1 MRSGSGREDECS
13 PPAVGRFLNRPL
25 TPLHSVFHPEKKRDE
40 DMAENRPSIA
50 DWRKLYDTAVRLK
63 QMAPW
68 EWMEEID
75 LFGVENPETG
85 ELGFV
90 SVMGMAGEHFA
101 VSLYLGAEGLHGFLE
116 LQRAGPVGP
125 PERLME
131 IPQLQASFESRD
143 LLDEED
149 YQVVKELGLRFR
161 GPHAWPLFRSYMPGF
176 LPWFIEA
183 EEARWLTCALEQ
195 TLEVASRL
203 LEDSYLL
210 PPADGAGFLMR
221 TGSWRGAEFVWK
233 DEYRDV
239 PPPEPTSGDARDDFL
254 LLSRFKK
261 LPRGDRVFEAD
272 LFMLWSAV
280 QEGEGRPYYPY
291 ALMVVDATSGIV
303 FDTEL
308 LTPEPSLEAMWS
320 SVPLRLMQLFEKLNG
335 IPREVRMRSQKLL
348 DLLRSVA
355 GEQGFELKLED
366 SLTHLDQAR
375 RFLHRS
381 MAGDSFDPDD
391 DFFGEEDFEAGDEFE
406 VEEGFV
412 EENFGADEDSEVGE
426 EEYLPKEEYPL
437 DALDNLSIGM
447 RALDLVEIPAD
458 VEEAFKQILGDQ
470 VIDEN
475 GPGTVLRDF
484 GRLLEAVGPEGIELT
499 GAKKQPR
506 AKFAAE
512 LNERLE
518 QTIEIGVRR
527 PLPRS
532 FPNVS
537 GLYLLLRASGLGVRD
552 GKRLVLDP
560 EVLSSWNQL
569 NDTERYFTLLESWL
583 LRGSREILGEFA
595 NHYNT
600 PLSEWIRFWTTIPDQ
615 GLQVAGNRG
624 WAEHINYNPGLP
636 NLSLMGMFGLLRVK
650 SGQPKPGK
658 GWRVEKVERTSFGD
672 ALRLCLIDY
681 LGAERERPAGERRSV
696 GRMQEIFQ
704 PFFPEWQELLRNPEE
719 EFTDGIFVFKVSL
732 GRIWRRLAI
741 PAQSSLD
748 LLSSAILDA
757 FEFDYDH
764 LYCFTVENRSGISF
778 SINHPVVREPPF
790 TNQVRV
796 GDLPLAPGAIMIY
809 LFDFGDNWEFE
820 VKLERIEPAD
830 ARRRKAVVLDA
841 HGRAPEQYPDAE
853 W

>member
-1 MRSGSGREDECS
+1 
-13 PPAVGRFLNRPL
+13 
-25 TPLHSVFHPEKKRDE
+25 
-40 DMAENRPSIA
+40 MAENRPSIA
-50 DWRKLYDTAVRLK
+50 DWRRLYETTVRLK

-68 EWMEEID
+68 EWMEEAD

-116 LQRAGPVGP
+116 LQRAGPSGS

-143 LLDEED
+143 LLEEED
-149 YQVVKELGLRFR
+149 YQIVKKLGLRFR
-161 GPHAWPLFRSYMPGF
+161 GAHAWPLFRSYMPGF
-176 LPWFIEA
+176 LPWFIDA

-195 TLEVASRL
+195 TLEVAPRFLENSSL
-203 LEDSYLL
+203 LFSEDGSSL
-210 PPADGAGFLMR
+210 LMR
-221 TGSWRGAEFVWK
+221 TRSRRGSELVW
-233 DEYRDV
+233 EEELRDV
-239 PPPEPTSGDARDDFL
+239 PLPEPAADDARADFL
-254 LLSRFKK
+254 SLSRFKK

-291 ALMVVDATSGIV
+291 ALMVVDATSGVV

-320 SVPLRLMQLFEKLNG
+320 SVPLRMVQLFEKLNG
-335 IPREVRMRSQKLL
+335 IPREVRMRSPKLL

-355 GEQGFELKLED
+355 AEQGFELKLED
-366 SLTHLDQAR
+366 SLAHLDQAR
-375 RFLHRS
+375 KFLHRS
-381 MAGDSFDPDD
+381 MAGDGFDPDD
-391 DFFGEEDFEAGDEFE
+391 DFFAEEDFEDEEEFE
-406 VEEGFV
+406 PGEAFTGG
-412 EENFGADEDSEVGE
+412 NFFAGEDSEVGE
-426 EEYLPKEEYPL
+426 EEYPP
-437 DALDNLSIGM
+437 DALDSLGIGLRSLNLT
-447 RALDLVEIPAD
+447 EIPAD
-458 VEEAFKQILGDQ
+458 VEDAFKQILGDQ

-475 GPGTVLRDF
+475 GPGTVLLDF
-484 GRLLEAVGPEGIELT
+484 TRFLEAISPEGIELT

-506 AKFAAE
+506 AKFATE
-512 LNERLE
+512 FNERLE
-518 QTIEIGVRR
+518 HPLEIDIRR

-552 GKRLVLDP
+552 GKRLTLNP

-595 NHYNT
+595 NPYNT
-600 PLSEWIRFWTTIPDQ
+600 SLSEWMRFCTAIPDQ
-615 GLQVAGNRG
+615 GLQIFGNRD
-624 WAEHINYNPGLP
+624 WEDYINYNPGLP
-636 NLSLMGMFGLLRVK
+636 NLALMGMFGLLKVE
-650 SGQPKPGK
+650 SGRPESGK
-658 GWRVEKVERTSFGD
+658 GWRVEKVERTSLGD
-672 ALRLCLIDY
+672 ALRLCLINY
-681 LGAERERPAGERRSV
+681 LGAERERASGEGMSV

-704 PFFPEWQELLRNPEE
+704 PFFPEWQKLLRNPEG
-719 EFTDGIFVFKVSL
+719 EFVDGIFVFKVSL

-741 PAQSSLD
+741 PALSSLD
-748 LLSSAILDA
+748 LLSGAILDA
-757 FEFDYDH
+757 FEFDHDH
-764 LYCFTVENRSGISF
+764 LYCFTVENRFGISF
-778 SINHPVVREPPF
+778 RINHPVVRELPF
-790 TNQVRV
+790 TDQVRV
-796 GDLPLAPGAIMIY
+796 GDLPLTPGASMTY

-820 VKLERIEPAD
+820 VKLERIEPGD
-830 ARRRKAVVLDA
+830 ARRRKPVVLDA
-841 HGRAPEQYPDAE
+841 HGRAPEQYPDAD